1 MRYKS
6 GGYTEVALDIRKDA
20 VAQRAGLLDI
30 PGAQGE
36 AQALSGSIGLVHRY
50 VAPPYTAVIP
60 QVVVKVVIVNT
71 KRDFGLLR
79 CHFNFEMLS
88 L

>member
-20 VAQRAGLLDI
+20 VAQRAGLLDV
-30 PGAQGE
+30 PCTQGE
-36 AQALSGSIGLVHRY
+36 AKALGGSIGLVNGNM
-50 VAPPYTAVIP
+50 APPYTAVVP
-60 QVVVKVVIVNT
+60 QVVVEVVIVNT

-79 CHFNFEMLS
+79 CHFDFRNA
-88 L
+88 